1 MVARA
6 VGLVAGTKAVGP
18 TPSAGAATRGEVP
31 ARPDRAHTEVTS
43 GVGWADMAR
52 VRALAELHTF
62 SPPQKLSP
70 SPPSHPRSGRKLGEA
85 SICKDRNCRPLQ
97 EVGAAGSSRHR
108 SA

>member
-43 GVGWADMAR
+43 GVGWARYGASSSPGG
-52 VRALAELHTF
+52 ATHLLAT
-62 SPPQKLSP
+62 SKAVPKPSQPPP
-70 SPPSHPRSGRKLGEA
+70 
-85 SICKDRNCRPLQ
+85 
-97 EVGAAGSSRHR
+97 
-108 SA
+108 